1 MAVIP
6 STTAPE
12 GTPMPERHQ
21 LAPAIGSKIPSH
33 FGHCFGCGELHPT
46 GLHLVAYAG
55 EGLDVS
61 AQFTVTENHQGAP
74 GLAHGGLLSL
84 AFDEALGKL
93 MWLLRAPAVTG
104 RLETDFLKPVPVGST
119 LHITAE
125 ITGQSNRK
133 VYTSAIGRL
142 NAPDGEIAVKA
153 FELSQNLR
161 GKWLTAD
168 YSVKRRYLEIV
179 FLNFVLDDVTL
190 VPTTRKPFDVL
201 AEGLLLENSRGD
213 KI

>member
-1 MAVIP
+1 MARIP

-12 GTPMPERHQ
+12 GAPIPERHAM
-21 LAPAIGSKIPSH
+21 APVAGSKIPSH

-55 EGLDVS
+55 EGLDIT
-61 AQFTVTENHQGAP
+61 AEFTVNENHQGAP

-104 RLETDFLKPVPVGST
+104 RLETDFIKPVPMGST

-125 ITGQSNRK
+125 ITGQVNRK

-142 NAPDGEIAVKA
+142 NSADGEIAVRAAALYIVVPMDHFMNNAPKEYLAQMAKPPELMA
-153 FELSQNLR
+153 FVDP
-161 GKWLTAD
+161 TF
-168 YSVKRRYLEIV
+168 EI
-179 FLNFVLDDVTL
+179 N
-190 VPTTRKPFDVL
+190 P
-201 AEGLLLENSRGD
+201 
-213 KI
+213 

>member
-1 MAVIP
+1 MARIP

-12 GTPMPERHQ
+12 GSPIPERHAM
-21 LAPAIGSKIPSH
+21 APVAGSKIPSH

-55 EGLDVS
+55 EGLDIT
-61 AQFTVTENHQGAP
+61 AIFTVSENHQGAP

-104 RLETDFLKPVPVGST
+104 RLETDFLKPVPLGST

-125 ITGQSNRK
+125 ITGQVNRK

-142 NAPDGEIAVKA
+142 NSPDGEIAVRAAALYIIVPMDHFMNNAPKEYLAQMAKTPELMA
-153 FELSQNLR
+153 FVDP
-161 GKWLTAD
+161 TF
-168 YSVKRRYLEIV
+168 EI
-179 FLNFVLDDVTL
+179 N
-190 VPTTRKPFDVL
+190 P
-201 AEGLLLENSRGD
+201 
-213 KI
+213 

>member
-1 MAVIP
+1 MARIP

-12 GTPMPERHQ
+12 GSPIPERHAQ
-21 LAPAIGSKIPSH
+21 APVPGSKIPSH

-55 EGLDVS
+55 EGLDIT
-61 AQFTVTENHQGAP
+61 AEFTVNENHQGAP

-104 RLETDFLKPVPVGST
+104 RLETDFIKPVPMGST

-125 ITGQSNRK
+125 ITGQVNRK

-142 NAPDGEIAVKA
+142 NSPDGEIAVRAAALYVIVPMDHFMNNAPKEYLAQMAKTPELMA
-153 FELSQNLR
+153 FVDP
-161 GKWLTAD
+161 TF
-168 YSVKRRYLEIV
+168 EI
-179 FLNFVLDDVTL
+179 N
-190 VPTTRKPFDVL
+190 P
-201 AEGLLLENSRGD
+201 
-213 KI
+213 

>member
-1 MAVIP
+1 MARIP

-12 GTPMPERHQ
+12 GSPIPERHPQ
-21 LAPAIGSKIPSH
+21 APVPGSRIPSH

-46 GLHLVAYAG
+46 GLHLVAFAG
-55 EGLDVS
+55 TGLDIT
-61 AQFTVTENHQGAP
+61 AEFTVNENHQGAP

-104 RLETDFLKPVPVGST
+104 RLETDFIKPVPMGST

-125 ITGQSNRK
+125 ITGQVNRK

-142 NAPDGEIAVKA
+142 NSPDGEIAVRAAALYIIVSMDHFMNNAPK
-153 FELSQNLR
+153 E
-161 GKWLTAD
+161 
-168 YSVKRRYLEIV
+168 YLEQMAKMPE
-179 FLNFVLDDVTL
+179 LMAFVD
-190 VPTTRKPFDVL
+190 PTFEINP
-201 AEGLLLENSRGD
+201 
-213 KI
+213 

>member
-1 MAVIP
+1 MARIL

-12 GTPMPERHQ
+12 GSPIPERHAM
-21 LAPAIGSKIPSH
+21 APVAGSKIPSH

-55 EGLDVS
+55 TGLDIT
-61 AQFTVTENHQGAP
+61 AEFTVNENHQGAP

-93 MWLLRAPAVTG
+93 MWLLRSPAVTG
-104 RLETDFLKPVPVGST
+104 RLETDFIKPVPMGST

-125 ITGQSNRK
+125 ITGQVNRK

-142 NAPDGEIAVKA
+142 NSPDGEIAVRAAALYIIVPMDHFMNNAPKEYLAQMAKTPELMA
-153 FELSQNLR
+153 FVDP
-161 GKWLTAD
+161 TF
-168 YSVKRRYLEIV
+168 EI
-179 FLNFVLDDVTL
+179 N
-190 VPTTRKPFDVL
+190 P
-201 AEGLLLENSRGD
+201 
-213 KI
+213 

>member
-1 MAVIP
+1 MARIP

-12 GTPMPERHQ
+12 GAPIPERHAQ
-21 LAPAIGSKIPSH
+21 APVVGSRIPSH

-55 EGLDVS
+55 EGLNIT
-61 AQFTVTENHQGAP
+61 AEFTVNENHQGAP

-104 RLETDFLKPVPVGST
+104 RLETDFIKPVPMGST

-125 ITGQSNRK
+125 ITGQVNRK

-142 NAPDGEIAVKA
+142 NSADGEIAVRAAALYIIVPMDHFMNNAPK
-153 FELSQNLR
+153 E
-161 GKWLTAD
+161 
-168 YSVKRRYLEIV
+168 YLEQMAKTPE
-179 FLNFVLDDVTL
+179 LMAFVD
-190 VPTTRKPFDVL
+190 PTFEINP
-201 AEGLLLENSRGD
+201 
-213 KI
+213 